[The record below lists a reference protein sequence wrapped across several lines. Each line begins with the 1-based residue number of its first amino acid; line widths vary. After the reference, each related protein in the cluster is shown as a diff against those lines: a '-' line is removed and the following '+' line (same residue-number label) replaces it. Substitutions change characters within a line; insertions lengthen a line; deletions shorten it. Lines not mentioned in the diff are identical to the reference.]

1 VGDDPAMRQ
10 QSRFLRSQG
19 LRGVFIGAHAVSEGI
34 LSMRQLREGPYV
46 RIMRGVYADPSMPRN
61 HELRCRAAALLMP
74 PGSALGGQSAA
85 ALLGGPQPGFLEPVT
100 VILPRD
106 VQWRGPAGIRVHRA
120 ALPAGDVACGP
131 DDIRHTTPDRTA
143 WDVAVLEN
151 LRTAVG
157 VLDTLVRAKVL
168 DLPRLLALARDGAGR
183 WGVSRVRRAFE
194 LVDGRAMSPPESWV
208 RVACAVAGLPA
219 PVPQYAVLDH
229 GVWLGDA
236 DLVWPEAKVIV
247 EYEGEYHFDGLQIV
261 RDDAR
266 YERFLAAG
274 WRVIRFAAHDLR
286 DMAALVA
293 RIAAALAEAPSA
305 G

>member
-19 LRGVFIGAHAVSEGI
+19 LRGVFIGAHAVAEGI
-34 LSMRQLREGPYV
+34 LSMRQLREGPYI
-46 RIMRGVYADPSMPRN
+46 RIMRGVYADPSLPRD
-61 HELRCRAAALLMP
+61 HQLRCQAAAMLMP
-74 PGSALGGQSAA
+74 PGAAIGGHSAA
-85 ALLGGPQPGFLEPVT
+85 VLLGGPQPGWSDPVT
-100 VILPRD
+100 VVLPRD

-120 ALPAGDVACGP
+120 ALPP
-131 DDIRHTTPDRTA
+131 DDVVASPDGIWHTAPERTA

-157 VLDTLVRAKVL
+157 ILDTLVRAGTL

-183 WGVSRVRRAFE
+183 WGVTRVRRAFE
-194 LVDGRAMSPPESWV
+194 LVDGQAMSPPESWV
-208 RVACAVAGLPA
+208 RVACAQAGLPA
-219 PVPQYAVLDH
+219 PVPQYDVIHD
-229 GVWLGDA
+229 GVWLGAA
-236 DLVWPEAKVIV
+236 DLVWPEAKLIV
-247 EYEGEYHFDGLQIV
+247 EYEGEYHFDELQIV
-261 RDDAR
+261 RDDGR
-266 YERFLAAG
+266 YERFIAAG

-293 RIAAALAEAPSA
+293 RIAAALAAEPVA